1 MKKNN
6 KASSIQRALYIDYI
20 QGAFT
25 DEDLNTIEKYLVD
38 ESISL
43 ISHPFQPQPVAV
55 LEELFAQ
62 ISLFLSNDIVQ
73 KSYQV

>member
-1 MKKNN
+1 
-6 KASSIQRALYIDYI
+6 LYIDYI

-62 ISLFLSNDIVQ
+62 ISLFLLISCK